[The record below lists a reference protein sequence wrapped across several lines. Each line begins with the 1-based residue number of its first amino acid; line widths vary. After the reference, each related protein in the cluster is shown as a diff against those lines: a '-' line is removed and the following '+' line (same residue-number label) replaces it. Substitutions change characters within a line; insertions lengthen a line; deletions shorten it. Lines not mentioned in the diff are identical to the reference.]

1 LKETTLA
8 DIAIERIP
16 RSVRGRAFA
25 KQALRRAL
33 LGLLAAVF
41 AAAGVHFGYDWWAVG
56 RFIETTD
63 DAYIGGD
70 VTPISP
76 HVAGF
81 VAEILVKDNEYVRAG
96 QPLIRLD
103 DRDFRAALDHASAI
117 IGQRQATLASLEARA
132 RSQQSV
138 IEEAQAD
145 VDAKAAQATFAD
157 QDDSR
162 YRRLADTGY
171 GSRQNAERALALSN
185 AAQSALA
192 ASRAAVDAARHQLAV
207 TSADIIE
214 ARAAV
219 AQAEADLLSAQLNL
233 GYTEI
238 RSPIDGYLANR
249 AAQVG
254 AFVSTGT
261 YLLTVIPARNL
272 WVDANF
278 KEDQL
283 ERMTPGAPVT
293 VVADTLPD
301 HVFHGRVGSLAHG
314 TGAVFSVIPPENAT
328 GNFTKIVQ
336 RVPVRIA
343 LDPDDPMLRSLRPG
357 LSTTVSVDTRSD
369 PERAQ

>member
-1 LKETTLA
+1 LA
-8 DIAIERIP
+8 DIAIDRVP
-16 RSVRGRAFA
+16 GSLKGHLFA
-25 KQALRRAL
+25 KQALRRM
-33 LGLLAAVF
+33 LLAGFAGLFAV
-41 AAAGVHFGYDWWAVG
+41 AGARFGYDWWTVG

-63 DAYIGGD
+63 DAYVGGD

-81 VAEILVKDNEYVRAG
+81 VGEILVKDNGYVRAG
-96 QPLIRLD
+96 QPLLRLD
-103 DRDFRAALDHASAI
+103 DRDFRAALDHANAI
-117 IGQRQATLASLEARA
+117 IGQREASLASLEARA
-132 RSQQSV
+132 RSQESV
-138 IEEAQAD
+138 IEQAQAD
-145 VDAKAAQATFAD
+145 VDAKAAQATFA
-157 QDDSR
+157 QEEDSR

-185 AAQSALA
+185 AAQSAVA
-192 ASRAAVDAARHQLAV
+192 ASRAGVDAARQQLAV
-207 TSADIIE
+207 TKEEVVE
-214 ARAAV
+214 ARSAV
-219 AQAEADLLSAQLNL
+219 AQAEADLHSARLNL
-233 GYTEI
+233 GYTDI
-238 RSPIDGYLANR
+238 RSPIDGYVANR

-254 AFVSTGT
+254 AFVSSGT
-261 YLLTVIPARNL
+261 YLLTVIPAHDL

-283 ERMTPGAPVT
+283 ERMTPGEPVA
-293 VVADTLPD
+293 VIADALPG

-343 LDPDDPMLRSLRPG
+343 LDSDDPMLKSLRPG

-369 PERAQ
+369 PEWPQ

>member
-1 LKETTLA
+1 MA
-8 DIAIERIP
+8 DIAVELP
-16 RSVRGRAFA
+16 RPVGSRALS
-25 KQALRRAL
+25 KQALRRGLL
-33 LGLLAAVF
+33 LGLAGLLAV
-41 AAAGVHFGYDWWAVG
+41 AAARFGYDWWTVG
-56 RFIETTD
+56 RLIETTD
-63 DAYIGGD
+63 DAYVGGD

-81 VAEILVKDNEYVRAG
+81 VGEILVKDNDSVRAG
-96 QPLIRLD
+96 QALIRLD
-103 DRDFRAALDHASAI
+103 DRDFRAALDHANAI
-117 IGQRQATLASLEARA
+117 VGQRQATLASLEARA

-145 VDAKAAQATFAD
+145 VDAKRAQATFAEA
-157 QDDSR
+157 DDTR
-162 YRRLADTGY
+162 YRRLAETGY

-185 AAQSALA
+185 AARSAVA
-192 ASRAAVDAARHQLAV
+192 ASRAGVDAARQQLAV
-207 TSADIIE
+207 TNAEIIE

-219 AQAEADLLSAQLNL
+219 AQAEADLASARLNL

-238 RSPIDGYLANR
+238 RSPIDGYVANR

-254 AFVSTGT
+254 AFVSGGT
-261 YLLTVIPARNL
+261 YLLTVIPARAL

-283 ERMTPGAPVT
+283 ERITPGEPVT
-293 VVADTLPD
+293 VVADALPD
-301 HVFHGRVGSLAHG
+301 HVFHGRVDSLAHG

-328 GNFTKIVQ
+328 GNFTKIVR

-343 LDPDDPMLRSLRPG
+343 LDPHDPGLQALRPG

-369 PERAQ
+369 SDKPQ

>member
-1 LKETTLA
+1 MSTIAVEGAAETPRGNTLTKQRLKWM
-8 DIAIERIP
+8 
-16 RSVRGRAFA
+16 
-25 KQALRRAL
+25 
-33 LGLLAAVF
+33 LLAGF
-41 AAAGVHFGYDWWAVG
+41 AGFLALSAARYGHDWWTVG
-56 RFIETTD
+56 RFIETTN
-63 DAYIGGD
+63 DAYVGGD
-70 VTPISP
+70 VTSISP

-103 DRDFRAALDHASAI
+103 DRDFRAALDHANAI

-138 IEEAQAD
+138 IEGAQAD

-162 YRRLADTGY
+162 YRRLAETGY

-185 AAQSALA
+185 AAQSALV

-207 TSADIIE
+207 TSADTTE

-219 AQAEADLLSAQLNL
+219 AQAEADLRSAQLNL

-238 RSPIDGYLANR
+238 RSPIDGYVANR

-261 YLLTVIPARNL
+261 YLLTVTPAHDL

-283 ERMTPGAPVT
+283 ERMTPGESVT
-293 VVADTLPD
+293 VVADALPD

-328 GNFTKIVQ
+328 GNFTKLVQ

-343 LDPDDPMLRSLRPG
+343 LDSDDPMLRSLRPG
-357 LSTTVSVDTRSD
+357 LSTTVRVDTRSD
-369 PERAQ
+369 PERPQ

>member
-1 LKETTLA
+1 MA
-8 DIAIERIP
+8 DISIGHIAG
-16 RSVRGRAFA
+16 SVRKPFG
-25 KQALRRAL
+25 KQALKQAL
-33 LGLLAAVF
+33 LGLLISLF
-41 AAAGVHFGYDWWAVG
+41 AAAGARYGYDWWAVG

-63 DAYIGGD
+63 DAYVGGD
-70 VTPISP
+70 ITPISP

-81 VAEILVKDNEYVRAG
+81 VAEIVVKDNEYVRAG

-103 DRDFRAALDHASAI
+103 DRDFRAALDHANAI

-132 RSQQSV
+132 RLQESV
-138 IEEAQAD
+138 IQQVQAD
-145 VDAKAAQATFAD
+145 VDAKAAQATFAE

-192 ASRAAVDAARHQLAV
+192 ASRAGVDAARQQLAV
-207 TSADIIE
+207 TNADTVE

-219 AQAEADLLSAQLNL
+219 AQAEADLLSARLNL
-233 GYTEI
+233 GYTDI
-238 RSPIDGYLANR
+238 RSPIDGYVANR

-254 AFVSTGT
+254 AFVSSGT
-261 YLLTVIPARNL
+261 YLLTVTPAHDL

-283 ERMTPGAPVT
+283 ERMTAGAPVT
-293 VVADTLPD
+293 VVADALPD

-343 LDPDDPMLRSLRPG
+343 LDPDDPTLPSLRPG
-357 LSTTVSVDTRSD
+357 LSTTVRVDTRPDSGR
-369 PERAQ
+369 PR